1 MGGSGKTG
9 IPRTLGK
16 YRQFSGNLS
25 TFVASKLQ
33 PERATATAEQPM
45 GMAYSPPIAAAATAD
60 AELVARARARDEAAV
75 RIIMQAN
82 NRRLYRIARG
92 ILRNDSEAEDVV
104 QETYVRAFTHLDGFR
119 GDSSLATW
127 LARIA
132 MNEALGRLRRQRPSV
147 DLNTLAPGVLEAQ
160 IIQFPNSAVSDPE
173 KSMAQ
178 REIQHVVEHAIDELP
193 EAFRLVFIT
202 RVIEGMN
209 VEETAEILGLKPETV
224 KTRLHRARA
233 MLRENVERK
242 IGPVVMDAF
251 PFAGKRCERL
261 TEAVVKRLSLTIF
274 LA

>member
-1 MGGSGKTG
+1 
-9 IPRTLGK
+9 
-16 YRQFSGNLS
+16 
-25 TFVASKLQ
+25 
-33 PERATATAEQPM
+33 M
-45 GMAYSPPIAAAATAD
+45 GMAYSPQLSAAATAD
-60 AELVARARARDEAAV
+60 AGLVARAQARDETAIRA
-75 RIIMQAN
+75 IMKAN

-92 ILRNDSEAEDVV
+92 ILRNDGEAEDVV
-104 QETYVRAFTHLDGFR
+104 QETYVRAFTRLDSFR

-147 DLNTLAPGVLEAQ
+147 DLNSLAPGVLEAQ
-160 IIQFPNSAVSDPE
+160 IIPFPHSSASEDPE

-193 EAFRLVFIT
+193 DAFRIVFIT

-209 VEETAEILGLKPETV
+209 VEETADILGLKPETV

-251 PFAGKRCERL
+251 PFAGRRCERL
-261 TEAVVKRLSLTIF
+261 TDAVLKRLDLST
-274 LA
+274 

>member
-1 MGGSGKTG
+1 MQPAQASQIIPIGTG
-9 IPRTLGK
+9 
-16 YRQFSGNLS
+16 
-25 TFVASKLQ
+25 
-33 PERATATAEQPM
+33 
-45 GMAYSPPIAAAATAD
+45 D
-60 AELVARARARDEAAV
+60 AELVRRARARDEAAI
-75 RIIMQAN
+75 RAIMQSN

-104 QETYVRAFTHLDGFR
+104 QETYVRAFTYLQDFR

-132 MNEALGRLRRQRPSV
+132 VNEALGRLRRQRPSV
-147 DLNTLAPGVLEAQ
+147 DLSTLAQGVLEAQ
-160 IIQFPNSAVSDPE
+160 IIQFPLLAMSEDPE

-178 REIQHVVEHAIDELP
+178 REIQRVVEHAIDELP
-193 EAFRLVFIT
+193 EAFRIVFIT

-224 KTRLHRARA
+224 KTRLHRARTL
-233 MLRENVERK
+233 LRDNVERK

-261 TEAVVKRLSLTIF
+261 TDAVLKRLGVEYRF
-274 LA
+274 